1 VLPPEE
7 TKVEALPPAWVTEEL
22 IEKTVRVWSR
32 IHGRTISVLEAIDI
46 LTGVDRL
53 VDLLHP
59 RAVAVGE
66 DSG

>member
-32 IHGRTISVLEAIDI
+32 IHGRTISGVEAMEI
-46 LTGVDRL
+46 LAGVGRL
-53 VDLLHP
+53 VEIL
-59 RAVAVGE
+59 RQQMIATVE